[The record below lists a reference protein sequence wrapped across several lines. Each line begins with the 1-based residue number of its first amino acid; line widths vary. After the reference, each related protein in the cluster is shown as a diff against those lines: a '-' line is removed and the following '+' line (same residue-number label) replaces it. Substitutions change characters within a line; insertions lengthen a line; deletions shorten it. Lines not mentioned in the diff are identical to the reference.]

1 MNENNEIK
9 LSELTTRF
17 LHSLE
22 SLSITGYKLKQ
33 DGVINNEPTLT
44 KIKKGIQQPSRKTI
58 SLYCEKYGVSES
70 WIYTGNGNMLTSN
83 IEVSPVPVNE
93 QKGNYFT
100 ETHNGVKYY
109 DLGNGNYRMVVK
121 LVPHC
126 AYARFINE
134 TNTLEPDKEN
144 WEEESFIVDKIAH
157 GRYFAFEVK
166 GDSMDDGTRASF
178 EEGDRVL
185 ARELDRI
192 HWKDGI
198 RFNSYPYWVVSFGNS
213 VLIKEI
219 ISQDLEQG
227 TITFHSL
234 NPSPEYSDFFLHMDE
249 IRSLYYVVQKKP
261 KTVKYNK

>member
-1 MNENNEIK
+1 MKNNGERIAQIVSYYCNSKAEFARK
-9 LSELTTRF
+9 LGEKPQTISNWIARDNGINVLNKI
-17 LHSLE
+17 LE
-22 SLSITGYKLKQ
+22 AFPDVNPDWLMTGYGHML
-33 DGVINNEPTLT
+33 IND
-44 KIKKGIQQPSRKTI
+44 
-58 SLYCEKYGVSES
+58 
-70 WIYTGNGNMLTSN
+70 

-93 QKGNYFT
+93 QKGDYFT

-213 VLIKEI
+213 VLIKEV

-234 NPSPEYSDFFLHMDE
+234 NPSPEYSDFFMHMDE

>member
-1 MNENNEIK
+1 MEAINERILRIIEHFCGGNKAQFARLMDEKPQTINGWVTRSIGK
-9 LSELTTRF
+9 NVTNKILS
-17 LHSLE
+17 
-22 SLSITGYKLKQ
+22 
-33 DGVINNEPTLT
+33 
-44 KIKKGIQQPSRKTI
+44 KIPNLNPSW
-58 SLYCEKYGVSES
+58 LLLGD
-70 WIYTGNGNMLTSN
+70 GNMLIDD

-93 QKGNYFT
+93 QKGDYFT

-185 ARELDRI
+185 ARELDRV
-192 HWKDGI
+192 HWRDGI
-198 RFNSYPYWVVSFGNS
+198 RFNAYPYWVVSFENS
-213 VLIKEI
+213 VLIKEV
-219 ISQDLEQG
+219 ISQDLEKG

>member
-1 MNENNEIK
+1 MDD
-9 LSELTTRF
+9 
-17 LHSLE
+17 
-22 SLSITGYKLKQ
+22 LKRLNAMYEYLRSK
-33 DGVINNEPTLT
+33 GKIHT
-44 KIKKGIQQPSRKTI
+44 KKDLAEAIGANRVNVSKAFGGD
-58 SLYCEKYGVSES
+58 EKYLTANLLNRVNSAFGNIFDPQ
-70 WIYTGNGNMLTSN
+70 WILTGEGNMLINN
-83 IEVSPVPVNE
+83 IEASPVPVEE
-93 QKGNYFT
+93 QKGDYFT

-213 VLIKEI
+213 VLIKEV